1 MSLHVNP
8 TQTLSGIEH
17 NPIKGLDRET
27 LEALLD
33 VLPDMRRLEEI
44 LDHFYYQLHDDK
56 KLPQF
61 SSFFSQILA
70 NNPDVFCTLDLN
82 QKAQILFDKYREI
95 TLAELYETDNFQTVY
110 RSLELTLGGLAT
122 THACVI
128 KEIIDKNCKS
138 YLHYLHADFIYFAIA
153 PAIHSQPST
162 LHFSSHFQSVDL
174 NLEGVR
180 LIFTQTA
187 QNSVP
192 ITGSSAHQKV

>member
-17 NPIKGLDRET
+17 NPIKILDLET
-27 LEALLD
+27 LETLLS
-33 VLPDMRRLEEI
+33 VLPNMHRLEEV

-61 SSFFSQILA
+61 SCFFSQILA
-70 NNPDVFCTLDLN
+70 KNPDVFCTLDLN

-110 RSLELTLGGLAT
+110 RSLEPTLGGLAAT
-122 THACVI
+122 QASMI

-138 YLHYLHADFIYFAIA
+138 RLHYLHSDIIAFAIA
-153 PAIHSQPST
+153 PVIHSRPST

-180 LIFTQTA
+180 LVFTQTA
-187 QNSVP
+187 QNPVP
-192 ITGSSAHQKV
+192 IKGSSAHQKV

>member
-8 TQTLSGIEH
+8 TQPFSGIEH
-17 NPIKGLDRET
+17 NPIKILDRET
-27 LEALLD
+27 LEAFLS
-33 VLPDMRRLEEI
+33 VLPEMRRLEEV

-95 TLAELYETDNFQTVY
+95 TLTELYETDNFQTVY
-110 RSLELTLGGLAT
+110 RSLLTLGALVT
-122 THACVI
+122 TRASMI

-138 YLHYLHADFIYFAIA
+138 RLHYLHCDVIAFAIA
-153 PAIHSQPST
+153 PVIYSQPST
-162 LHFSSHFQSVDL
+162 LHFSSHFQSIDL

-180 LIFTQTA
+180 LVFSQTA